1 MSEDHARPAPS
12 GGAPTRWP
20 VVIVGGG
27 PAGAAAAIR
36 LAQVAPE
43 LARRTLVLDRA
54 VFPRDKPCGG
64 GIARITEDLLDML
77 EIRID
82 VPSVWIDELR
92 FLHPAGETT
101 YRRPNAFRVVRRRD
115 FDAALL
121 GVARS
126 LGVTVHEGE
135 AVRALARDGDG
146 IRIDTD
152 GGTYRADVIIGAD
165 GARSRVRRTFV
176 SPHAGATFVALET
189 TTTSDASAEDGA
201 HGSAAVFDFRA
212 VPAGLHGYAWDFP
225 CISGGVRSMNCG
237 AGGIRWTPGRAPG
250 SQLEERLA
258 SRGVAF
264 AEQHVEGAAVPLYHP
279 ATAQSAPRVLLAGDA
294 VGIDP
299 LMGEGISVAIATG
312 LMAGHVAANAV
323 ASGDFTFDD
332 HARRIAGSPIGERL
346 HRNWSISPYFYK
358 RLRDGHA
365 LTIPQD
371 GFV

>member
-1 MSEDHARPAPS
+1 
-12 GGAPTRWP
+12 
-20 VVIVGGG
+20 VVVVGGG

-36 LAQVAPE
+36 LAQVAPD
-43 LARRTLVLDRA
+43 LAPRTLVLDRA

-121 GVARS
+121 DVARS
-126 LGVTVHEGE
+126 LGVVVHEGE
-135 AVRALARDGDG
+135 AVRDLAREDDG

-152 GGTYRADVIIGAD
+152 VATYRADVIIGAD

-176 SPHAGATFVALET
+176 TPHAGATFVALET
-189 TTTSDASAEDGA
+189 TTPDAGAANGA
-201 HGSAAVFDFRA
+201 HGTAAVFDFRA

-225 CISGGVRSMNCG
+225 CISAGLPAVNCG
-237 AGGIRWTPGRAPG
+237 VGGIRWTPGHAPG
-250 SQLEERLA
+250 SQLEARLA
-258 SRGVAF
+258 ERGVAF
-264 AEQHVEGAAVPLYHP
+264 AKQDAEGAAVPLYHP
-279 ATAQSAPRVLLAGDA
+279 ASAQSAPRVLLAGDA

-323 ASGDFTFDD
+323 ASGDVGFDD

-346 HRNWSISPYFYK
+346 HRNWSISPWFYK

-365 LTIPQD
+365 LSIPRD